1 MYSTYMGFARVAYIH
16 IMAAIEEKH
25 SECAH
30 YLSLYFLTWSEC
42 WRNPHVTVTPKVRAM
57 HDDFLPYYT
66 SGFL

>member
-1 MYSTYMGFARVAYIH
+1 MYSAYMGFVHVAHIH

-25 SECAH
+25 TERSH
-30 YLSLYFLTWSEC
+30 HLPLHFLPWSER

-57 HDDFLPYYT
+57 HDEFLPYYT